1 MKLSCLQE
9 NLNRGLNIVGRAV
22 ATRTTLPITNNV
34 LIATDKSRLK
44 LVATNLEMAISCW
57 IGAKVEEE
65 GTITVPARLLIEFI
79 NSLPSEKVDISLSPK
94 TKTLELKCARF
105 EARISGVDA
114 KDFPPIPKVDEGIT
128 TKVEVE
134 ALRQGISQVVFA
146 AAIEESR
153 PVLTGVDTEFDGD
166 LLTLAAADGFRLAV
180 YKLPIATPVS
190 QKTEVIIPARTLAE
204 LNRLIA
210 EQEEA
215 VKITVNPN
223 KSQVLFHLKNIEL
236 VSQLVQGTFPQYSQ
250 LIPQSYKT
258 KVIVNVAEFL
268 RATKTAAIFARD
280 GSGIVRL
287 VIAPGA
293 KTTPGKITISARSEE
308 IGDDVGE
315 IDATVE
321 GEESKIAF
329 NGKYLT
335 EVLSVLNEAQVALE
349 TTNPSSP
356 GVIRPVGVDNY
367 LHVIM
372 PCLSSGEVILRRE
385 NMEPYPQHCL
395 ICGREIT
402 AGIDSHV
409 RYKHKI
415 DYDTYCKYFYDCAG
429 SYGIYTNKQGMM
441 TWR

>member
-9 NLNRGLNIVGRAV
+9 NLDRGLNVVGRAV
-22 ATRTTLPITNNV
+22 AIRTTLPITNNV
-34 LIATDKSRLK
+34 LLATDQSRLK
-44 LVATNLEMAISCW
+44 LAATNLEMAISCW

-65 GTITVPARLLIEFI
+65 GEITVPARLLSEFI
-79 NSLPSEKVDISLSPK
+79 SSLPSDKVNVSLSPQ
-94 TKTLELKCARF
+94 TKTLGLKCARF

-114 KDFPPIPKVDEGIT
+114 KDFPPIPKVEGGIT

-134 ALRQGISQVVFA
+134 ALRQGIAHVVFA
-146 AAIEESR
+146 AATEESR
-153 PVLTGVDTEFDGD
+153 PLLTGVNAEFDGD

-180 YKLPIATPVS
+180 YKLPIAKPVS

-215 VKITVNPN
+215 VEIMVNPD
-223 KSQVLFHLKNIEL
+223 KGQALFKLKDIEL
-236 VSQLVQGTFPQYSQ
+236 VSQLIQGTFPNYAQ
-250 LIPQSYKT
+250 LIPKSYNT
-258 KVIVNVAEFL
+258 RAVISVADFL
-268 RATKTAAIFARD
+268 RATKTASIFARD

-287 VIAPGA
+287 VVAPGGEM
-293 KTTPGKITISARSEE
+293 TPGKVIVSARSEE

-335 EVLSVLNEAQVALE
+335 DVLSVLHEAQVALE

-356 GVIRPVGVDNY
+356 GVVRPVGVDNY
-367 LHVIM
+367 IHVVM
-372 PCLSSGEVILRRE
+372 PMFV
-385 NMEPYPQHCL
+385 Q
-395 ICGREIT
+395 
-402 AGIDSHV
+402 
-409 RYKHKI
+409 
-415 DYDTYCKYFYDCAG
+415 
-429 SYGIYTNKQGMM
+429 
-441 TWR
+441 W